1 MARAKTNFIKG
12 LFVAFVVVAAFVTTL
27 RAEATTLNFALTG
40 SYTANWTLDS
50 DQVPLGTSP
59 ADGIFYYQG
68 VSGLNPAL
76 YLTFS
81 AASPAGFGGVRA
93 STTLDLS
100 TEVGA
105 IFDLTNQLATLQIYS
120 GTLDHPHFA
129 PGSFIFDYDYL
140 TADNS
145 VAVPTTLT
153 ITAAP
158 VAATP
163 IPAALPLFV
172 SALVGLGFFGWLR
185 RNAAGAV

>member
-1 MARAKTNFIKG
+1 MGRAKSKFVKG
-12 LFVAFVVVAAFVTTL
+12 LFAAVVTAAAFAAIP

-40 SYTANWTLDS
+40 AYTANWTLDS

-105 IFDLTNQLATLQIYS
+105 IFDLTDQLATLQIFS
-120 GTLDHPHFA
+120 GTLSNPHFA
-129 PGSFIFDYDYL
+129 PGVFSFDYDYL
-140 TADNS
+140 TPSNT

-153 ITAAP
+153 ITAAN
-158 VAATP
+158 VATTP
-163 IPAALPLFV
+163 IPAALPLFI
-172 SALVGLGFFGWLR
+172 SALAGMGFFGWRR
-185 RNAAGAV
+185 RNAAV